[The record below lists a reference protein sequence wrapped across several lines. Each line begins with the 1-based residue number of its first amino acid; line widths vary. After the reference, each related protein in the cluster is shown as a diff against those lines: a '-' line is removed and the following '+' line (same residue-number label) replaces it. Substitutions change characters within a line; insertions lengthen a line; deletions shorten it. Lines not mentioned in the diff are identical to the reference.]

1 MTASIYEHS
10 GTARAALTIAIGAA
24 AVALQWALQP
34 WVGTRNPF
42 LFFAPAILLTAML
55 LGRGPG
61 LTVLVIGMANGA
73 LLLPPVGELKLEL
86 LSDRISMLAFIAVGM
101 LLLMFGSR
109 LRWITHRASDAEQR
123 LRMVQE
129 NAGVGLFEIDLAD
142 RTIFVSDTLSNMFGR
157 LPGNPNHGLL
167 PLDEWNAP
175 LRPEELKEARTLLR
189 RKLREGVESYT
200 HEHRLV
206 LPDGKAHWFFTRI
219 HIEKDSNGKARRLR
233 GATFDITERK
243 RIDELLASTEHR
255 LTQQVEDLHHLHE
268 LSSRLIELNDLTS
281 QLQVILQA
289 LCAFLSAGKGM
300 VALHDPV
307 KDRMTVAAGIGF
319 SDEALERLSQAITT
333 ESASG
338 QAYFGKH
345 RIFIED
351 TETDSRFP
359 AARTTARE
367 LGLRAAHCTPLVNA
381 NGEVLGV
388 ISIYFSDPH
397 VPDERET
404 RLTDIC
410 ARKTVVFIE
419 RARAQATALESDR
432 RFRLVLDSSAV
443 PFNVLAPVRDG
454 EGRIFDFRWTY
465 VNLAAARE
473 LWRPVQELVGR
484 RVQEVLPGSWNV
496 PDVFEHFSAVADTG
510 ETREFELHSAAHGI
524 NGWYHVVASPLP
536 GAVAIWFADVTE
548 RKQHEQALQEA
559 DRRKD
564 EFLATLAHE
573 LRNPLAPIRQA
584 ALISKSPGA
593 TDAQKRWSHDVIER
607 QVQHMSLLLEDLLDV
622 SRITRGMLR
631 LRKKSIELAAVIDA
645 AVETSRPLID
655 AKQHELVIDL
665 PPETIHFEA
674 DQLRVAQMVS
684 NLLTNAAKYTDPHGT
699 IRLHCECVD
708 ENLIISV
715 TDNGIGIR
723 REALNE
729 IFNMFTQVCS
739 AQDRSGGGLGIGL
752 SLTKG
757 LVELHGGTI
766 SASSAGPEKGSRF
779 TIRLPM
785 RAAEQPG
792 TEAGIVVPPKFAL
805 ARRILIAD
813 DNCDA
818 SETLA
823 EFLRL
828 QGHEVK
834 AVYDGVAALQEF
846 SVLQPDTVLL
856 DIGMPGL
863 NGNEVAQRIRE
874 TPTGQDAMLIA
885 ITGWGQDKDKASALS
900 AGFDHHLT
908 KPIDLQRLNLLLLS
922 GPKDKGTGMARSAN
936 G

>member
-1 MTASIYEHS
+1 MTASFYEHS
-10 GTARAALTIAIGAA
+10 GTARAALTLAIGAA
-24 AVALQWALQP
+24 TVALQWAMQP

-61 LTVLVIGMANGA
+61 LAVLVVGMVNGA
-73 LLLPPVGELKLEL
+73 LLLPPVGDLRLEL
-86 LSDRISMLAFIAVGM
+86 LPDRISMLAYIAVGM
-101 LLLMFGSR
+101 TLLMLGGR
-109 LRWITHRASDAEQR
+109 LRWITHRAADAEQR
-123 LRMVQE
+123 LRLVQE

-142 RTIFVSDTLSNMFGR
+142 RTIFVSDTLSGMFGR
-157 LPGNPNHGLL
+157 PPADANHGLL

-175 LRPEELKEARTLLR
+175 LRPEELKEARALLR
-189 RKLREGVESYT
+189 KKLREGAESYT
-200 HEHRLV
+200 HEHRLI
-206 LPDGKAHWFFTRI
+206 LPDGQAHWFFTRI
-219 HIEKDSNGKARRLR
+219 HIEKDGNGKARRLR

-243 RIDELLASTEHR
+243 RIDELLASTEN
-255 LTQQVEDLHHLHE
+255 LLSQQVEDLHHLHE
-268 LSSRLIELNDLTS
+268 LSSRLLELNDLTS

-289 LCAFLSAGKGM
+289 LGAFLGAGKGL
-300 VALHDPV
+300 VVLHDPAQ
-307 KDRMTVAAGIGF
+307 DRMKLAAGIGF
-319 SDEALERLSQAITT
+319 SDAALEQLSQAVTA

-338 QAYFGKH
+338 QAYIGKH
-345 RIFIED
+345 RVFIED

-359 AARTTARE
+359 AARNIGRE
-367 LGLRAAHCTPLVNA
+367 QEFRAAHCTPLVNA
-381 NGEVLGV
+381 SGEVLGV
-388 ISIYFSDPH
+388 MSVYFSGPH
-397 VPDERET
+397 VPNERET
-404 RLTDIC
+404 RLSDIC
-410 ARKTVVFIE
+410 ARKAVVFIE
-419 RARAQATALESDR
+419 RARAQATAMESDR
-432 RFRLVLDSSAV
+432 RFRLVLDASAV
-443 PFNVLAPVRDG
+443 PFNVLAPVRDA
-454 EGRIFDFRWTY
+454 EGRIIDFRWNY

-496 PDVFEHFSAVADTG
+496 PDVFSHFSAVADTG
-510 ETREFELHSAAHGI
+510 ETREFELHSAPHGI

-536 GAVAIWFADVTE
+536 GAVAVWFADVTE

-593 TDAQKRWSHDVIER
+593 TEAQKRWSHDVIER

-655 AKQHELVIDL
+655 SKQHELVIDL
-665 PPETIHFEA
+665 PPEPVHFEA
-674 DQLRVAQMVS
+674 DQLRVAQVVS

-708 ENLIISV
+708 DDLIISV

-723 REALNE
+723 RDVLND
-729 IFNMFTQVCS
+729 IFNMFTQVRS
-739 AQDRSGGGLGIGL
+739 EQDRSGGGLGIGL
-752 SLTKG
+752 SLAKG

-766 SASSAGPEKGSRF
+766 TASSAGPEKGSRF
-779 TIRLPM
+779 TVRLPM

-813 DNCDA
+813 DNRDA

-828 QGHEVK
+828 QGHEVR
-834 AVYDGVAALQEF
+834 AVYDGVAALEEF
-846 SVLQPDTVLL
+846 FTFRPDTVML

-863 NGNEVAQRIRE
+863 TGNQVAQRIRE
-874 TPTGQDAMLIA
+874 SPTGYETMLVA

-922 GPKDKGTGMARSAN
+922 GPAGKGAGMVRSAN